1 MENTYNKLNELFV
14 KNRTGTDVISGL
26 LMAQAMA
33 HRMLLE
39 KHSKEILELM
49 GNISKAI
56 EKIQKESVEEQQVTT
71 PLT

>member
-14 KNRTGTDVISGL
+14 KNRTRTDVISGL

-33 HRMLLE
+33 QRMLLE

-49 GNISKAI
+49 DHISKAI
-56 EKIQKESVEEQQVTT
+56 DKIQKEALEDNKLQTS
-71 PLT
+71 